1 MEQGDCNACV
11 AYAVAAAAQSAAASA
26 RRESTSDVPFPSVRQ
41 LFFCAAGQDVTND
54 CNFGAQLSPALQQL
68 TSRKDFPEG
77 LLAHTCLPMVSSEA
91 LNILAQDGETSLRI

>member
-26 RRESTSDVPFPSVRQ
+26 RRESTTDVPFPSVRQ
-41 LFFCAAGQDVTND
+41 LFFCAKGQDVSND

-68 TSRKDFPEG
+68 TSRQAFPDG
-77 LLAHTCLPMVSSEA
+77 LLAHTCLPMVSSES
-91 LNILAQDGETSLRI
+91 LNVLAQDGEPQMH